1 MFFKTINTR
10 TRLFGL
16 MNKNV
21 FAGIFAGV
29 LAVGLLLGPSLSGI
43 TTDAQAQAQQ
53 PTTGKTKNVLV
64 VAEEVVVDVAPDNAL
79 HPGGI
84 KYNAMTFN
92 GTIPGPVIAVDQGD
106 TLNITLRN
114 DGKAF
119 HSIDFHAGNG
129 PSEATGSG
137 VLKPG
142 ESKTWSLKADIAGAF
157 MYHCGADGLNGVW
170 EHIANG
176 MYGLIVVHPQN
187 ERPAKEFY
195 MTFSELYN
203 TADQGPFKGANST
216 GSFDL
221 VKFISN
227 QPDLVLTNGMAH
239 KYVPSIGSI
248 AKLDLN
254 KNATVFKVK
263 PGELTRWYMFNP
275 GPNDGV
281 SFHFIN
287 GIIDVHDG
295 FIKNRYGTQAL
306 NEETW
311 WIPPGSASVIEAT
324 FPEEG
329 LYVGVD
335 HSMNDVVKGGA
346 FAVLAANNSTNT
358 DHPAGTWVPP
368 KGSSV
373 VAGNV
378 TSTGNATA
386 TGTPEEAKLPAE
398 QNATGSAVNQSITE
412 GVSPNATE
420 GAVPNATSAQ

>member
-1 MFFKTINTR
+1 
-10 TRLFGL
+10 
-16 MNKNV
+16 MNKKV

-43 TTDAQAQAQQ
+43 APTADAQAQPATQ
-53 PTTGKTKNVLV
+53 GKTKNVLL

-106 TLNITLRN
+106 TLNVTLRN
-114 DGKAF
+114 DGQTF
-119 HSIDFHAGNG
+119 HSLDFHAGLG
-129 PSEATGSG
+129 PSEAVGSG
-137 VLKPG
+137 TLKPG
-142 ESKTWSLKADIAGAF
+142 ESKTWSLKADEAGAF

-176 MYGLIVVHPQN
+176 MYGAVVVHPQN
-187 ERPAKEFY
+187 EKPAKEFY

-216 GSFDL
+216 GTFDL
-221 VKFISN
+221 VKFITD
-227 QPDLVLTNGMAH
+227 QPDLVMTNGMAH
-239 KYVPSIGSI
+239 KYVPSIGTI
-248 AKLDLN
+248 AKLELN

-263 PGELTRWYMFNP
+263 PGELTRWYILNP

-281 SFHFIN
+281 SFHFIS
-287 GIIDVHDG
+287 GQIDVHDG
-295 FIKNRYGTQAL
+295 FIKNRYGTQLL
-306 NEETW
+306 NDETW
-311 WIPPGSASVIEAT
+311 WIPPGSASVIEST

-335 HSMNDVVKGGA
+335 HAMKDVVKGAA
-346 FAVLAANNSTNT
+346 FAVLGANNSTAT
-358 DHPAGTWVPP
+358 DHPEGTWVPP

-373 VAGNV
+373 VAGNA
-378 TSTGNATA
+378 TSSGNQTT

-398 QNATGSAVNQSITE
+398 QNATGSGANITITE
-412 GVSPNATE
+412 GVSPNATA
-420 GAVPNATSAQ
+420 G

>member
-1 MFFKTINTR
+1 
-10 TRLFGL
+10 

-21 FAGIFAGV
+21 FAGIFACV

-43 TTDAQAQAQQ
+43 TPTANAQAPQGTVKPVLLVAQ
-53 PTTGKTKNVLV
+53 
-64 VAEEVVVDVAPDNAL
+64 EVVVDVAPDNAL

-92 GTIPGPVIAVDQGD
+92 GTIPAPVIAVDQGD
-106 TLNITLRN
+106 TLRVTLRN

-119 HSIDFHAGNG
+119 HSLDFHAGLG
-129 PSEATGSG
+129 PSEAVGSG
-137 VLKPG
+137 TLKPG
-142 ESKTWSLKADIAGAF
+142 ESKTWDIKADEAGVF

-176 MYGLIVVHPQN
+176 MYGAIVVHPQN
-187 ERPAKEFY
+187 EQPAKEFY
-195 MTFSELYN
+195 ITFSELYN

-221 VKFISN
+221 VKFISD

-239 KYVPSIGSI
+239 KYVPSLGTI

-263 PGELTRWYMFNP
+263 PGELTRWYVLNP

-281 SFHFIN
+281 SFHFIS
-287 GIIDVHDG
+287 GMIDVHDG
-295 FIKNRYGTQAL
+295 FIKNRYGTQLL
-306 NEETW
+306 NDETW
-311 WIPPGSASVIEAT
+311 WVPPGSASVIESI

-335 HSMNDVVKGGA
+335 HAMKDVVKGGA
-346 FAVLAANNSTNT
+346 FAVLGANNSTAT
-358 DHPAGTWVPP
+358 DHPEGTWVPP
-368 KGSSV
+368 KGSPV
-373 VAGNV
+373 AAGNPA
-378 TSTGNATA
+378 SAGNQTA
-386 TGTPEEAKLPAE
+386 TGTPEESKLPAE
-398 QNATGSAVNQSITE
+398 QNATGSGANTTITA
-412 GVSPNATE
+412 GVSPNAT
-420 GAVPNATSAQ
+420 AS